1 VYWEEILMPKSKIP
15 AQVLSMLDIYQQPF
29 VLVDENYTIVA
40 ANKAYADQ
48 YNQQPEDIV
57 GCKCHKVSH
66 HSDRP
71 CAEVGEDC
79 PLTRMFAS
87 GEIEEA
93 LHVHSRPDG
102 SKDCVEIKAHPI
114 RDDDGKIL
122 YMGEHLRAIETE
134 EMLHDNDLVGH
145 SETFLDAVRE
155 ASLLANADIP
165 VLLSG
170 ESGVGK
176 ERFAAYIHN
185 RSPRS
190 AGPFITLDSC
200 GLNEM
205 LFESELFGHEAGA
218 FTDAKK
224 QKTGLF
230 ELADGGTLFLDEIGE
245 ISPTIQGKLLRV
257 LETGEFRRVG
267 GTRKLTANVRLV
279 SATNRNLSEMVEEGT
294 FRSDLYYRL
303 AGHTVSLPPLRDR
316 KGDIPELMCFFMQEL
331 KKKAS
336 PSKGALKLLQQY
348 HYPGNIRELKYIIEL
363 ALLKATDGYI
373 HPEHLPDSIRLRKTD
388 DRLTATDAG
397 SDSKGL
403 PVKSVT
409 EAPVIP
415 ENQLDDQLVLGMQV
429 SQVLSRL
436 QECRGSRRSAARE
449 LGISE
454 RKLYRI
460 LKRFEE
466 QGLVVP
472 KPYQ

>member
-1 VYWEEILMPKSKIP
+1 MANNKIP
-15 AQVLSMLDIYQQPF
+15 EAVKSLLDIYQQPF
-29 VLVDENYTIVA
+29 VLVDQNYTIVA

-48 YNQQPEDIV
+48 YNQKPEDIV

-66 HSDRP
+66 HSERP

-87 GEIEEA
+87 GKVEEA
-93 LHVHSRPDG
+93 LHVHTRPDG
-102 SKDCVEIKAHPI
+102 GKDCVEIKAHPI
-114 RDDDGKIL
+114 RGDDGEIL
-122 YMGEHLRAIETE
+122 YMGELLRPIETE
-134 EMLHDNDLVGH
+134 EMLRDNDMVGR
-145 SETFLDAVRE
+145 SELFLDAVRE
-155 ASLLANADIP
+155 ASLLATADLP
-165 VLLSG
+165 VLLAG

-176 ERFAAYIHN
+176 ERFAGYIHK
-185 RSPRS
+185 RSTRS
-190 AGPFITLDSC
+190 EGPFITLDSC
-200 GLNEM
+200 GLNET
-205 LFESELFGHEAGA
+205 LFESELFGHQAGA

-267 GTRKLTANVRLV
+267 GTEKLNANVRIV
-279 SATNRNLSEMVEEGT
+279 SATNRNLHKMVEEGT

-316 KGDIPELMCFFMQEL
+316 KSDIPELMCFFMQHL

-336 PSKGALKLLQQY
+336 PSREAMKLLNEY
-348 HYPGNIRELKYIIEL
+348 HYPGNIRELKYVVEL

-373 HPEHLPDSIRLRKTD
+373 NTEHLPDSIRKQGSKVP
-388 DRLTATDAG
+388 APGADA
-397 SDSKGL
+397 DSRRAPGNT
-403 PVKSVT
+403 VT
-409 EAPVIP
+409 EPVANP
-415 ENQLDDQLVLGMQV
+415 DSRLDDQLIFGVQV
-429 SQVLSRL
+429 SDVLSKL

-449 LGISE
+449 LDISE

-460 LKRFEE
+460 LKRCEE
-466 QGLVVP
+466 LGLFVP